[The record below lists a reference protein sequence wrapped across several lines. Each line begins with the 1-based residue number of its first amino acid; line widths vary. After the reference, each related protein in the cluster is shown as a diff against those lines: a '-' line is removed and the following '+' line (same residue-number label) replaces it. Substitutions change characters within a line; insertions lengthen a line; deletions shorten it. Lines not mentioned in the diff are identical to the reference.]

1 MKREGQELGVLRL
14 EPGQPPAPGCAFMAQ
29 AVVSS
34 YVGGWA

>member
-1 MKREGQELGVLRL
+1 MKKEGQELGMLRL
-14 EPGQPPAPGCAFMAQ
+14 ELGQPPAPACACMAQ